1 MMKMVTRNSG
11 YSIPDFLKGK
21 YINDFNPDERG
32 WVSASNCSNYW
43 AREKAHDHF
52 RANNPKYPVNRY
64 NTNCNIWY
72 SKPVLSQTPYKINE
86 QGIQFEN
93 MVNRWLRRELDS
105 VWEPSNDMDIDEAI
119 ERAKKIIKK
128 GKQDVLI
135 KVPFRNGRNKTFGE
149 MDIVIKGSTVIKLF
163 PYMKD
168 TIDEKYHNS
177 YIVIDVK
184 YHKIKLLKDGIS
196 IGSASEHWREKVKG
210 QLSLYNKALNNIQDV
225 KCPISLVL
233 GSEYEHKKEK
243 YDWDKRLGV
252 VDFDNKDECIVNE
265 LPKAISW
272 VRCCQQRKHIVS
284 QYHSEEDP
292 MWECRDEKHNFN
304 KSYNVYDDEY
314 KFYKTRELMD
324 SPTMDMDTTIEWNG
338 GSLEFY
344 NDGNILFCDAETT
357 GLSVFSTFYDYHFER
372 IDRMIMWGIMD
383 IQGNIEQLTSNK
395 EDTNN
400 ISEEI
405 SECYTK
411 RIGDDGK
418 KLYIV
423 HWGHAEK
430 NYIDRYNIVL
440 PNDVY
445 LVDLHK
451 IVKQNGLKIKG
462 CSSYGLKDVMKSL
475 YENNLIDF
483 KYEGDVKSG
492 SEAMSQLIH
501 YYYNDGPESII
512 EDIKYYNK
520 LDCEA
525 LRVLWNFLSKDYK
538 NYM

>member
-1 MMKMVTRNSG
+1 MKMTTRNSG
-11 YSIPDFLKGK
+11 YSIPEFLRVN
-21 YINDFNPDERG
+21 YITDFNPDERG
-32 WVSASNCSNYW
+32 WVSASNCLNYW

-64 NTNCNIWY
+64 NTNCKIGY
-72 SKPVLSQTPYKINE
+72 SKSLLSQTPYKINQ

-93 MVNRWLRRELDS
+93 MVNKWLRRELDS
-105 VWEPSNDMDIDEAI
+105 VWEPSNGMDMDEAVK
-119 ERAKKIIKK
+119 EAKKLIKE

-149 MDIVIKGSTVIKLF
+149 MDIVIKGSAVIKLF

-168 TIDEKYHNS
+168 IINEKYHNS

-184 YHKIKLLKDGIS
+184 YHKIKLLKDGVS
-196 IGSASEHWREKVKG
+196 IGSESEHWREKVKG
-210 QLSLYNKALNNIQDV
+210 QLSLYNKALNNIQHV

-252 VDFDNKDECIVNE
+252 VDFDNKDEYILNE

-272 VRCCQQRKHIVS
+272 ARSCQQRKHIVS
-284 QYHSEEDP
+284 QYNCEEDP
-292 MWECRDEKHNFN
+292 MWESRDEKYNFN
-304 KSYNVYDDEY
+304 NTYNVYDDEY
-314 KFYKTRELMD
+314 EFYKTNELME
-324 SPTMDMDTTIEWNG
+324 SPNMDMDTAIEWNG
-338 GSLEFY
+338 GSLEYY
-344 NDGNILFCDAETT
+344 NDVNILFCDAETT
-357 GLSVFSTFYDYHFER
+357 GPGVFSTFYDYHFER

-383 IQGNIEQLTSNK
+383 IQGNIEQLTLNK
-395 EDTNN
+395 EGTNN
-400 ISEEI
+400 ISQEI

-411 RIGDDGK
+411 RVGENNK
-418 KLYIV
+418 KLCIV
-423 HWGHAEK
+423 HWSPAEK
-430 NYIDRYNIVL
+430 NYIDRYCIDL
-440 PNDVY
+440 PDDVY
-445 LVDLHK
+445 LLDLHK

-492 SEAMSQLIH
+492 SDAMSQLIH

-512 EDIKYYNK
+512 EDVKYYNK
-520 LDCEA
+520 MDCEA

>member
-1 MMKMVTRNSG
+1 MKMITRNSG
-11 YSIPDFLKGK
+11 YPIPDFLRVN
-21 YINDFNPDERG
+21 YITDFNPDERG

-64 NTNCNIWY
+64 NTNCKIGY
-72 SKPVLSQTPYKINE
+72 SKSLLSQTPYKINQ

-93 MVNRWLRRELDS
+93 MVNKWLRRKLDN
-105 VWEPSNDMDIDEAI
+105 VWEPSNGMDMDEAI
-119 ERAKKIIKK
+119 KEAKKLIKE

-149 MDIVIKGSTVIKLF
+149 MDIVIKGSTLIKLF

-168 TIDEKYHNS
+168 TINEKYHNS

-225 KCPISLVL
+225 KCPIALVL

-252 VDFDNKDECIVNE
+252 VDFDNKDEYIVNE

-284 QYHSEEDP
+284 QYHCEEDP
-292 MWECRDEKHNFN
+292 IWESRDEKHNFN
-304 KSYNVYDDEY
+304 KSHKLYDDEY
-314 KFYKTRELMD
+314 EFYKTNELME
-324 SPTMDMDTTIEWNG
+324 SPNMDMGTIIEWNG
-338 GSLEFY
+338 GSLEYY
-344 NDGNILFCDAETT
+344 NDENILFCDAETT
-357 GLSVFSTFYDYHFER
+357 GPGVFSTFYDYHFER
-372 IDRMIMWGIMD
+372 IDKMIMWGIMD
-383 IQGNIEQLTSNK
+383 IQGNIEQLTLNK
-395 EDTNN
+395 QGTNN

-411 RIGDDGK
+411 RVGDNDK

-430 NYIDRYNIVL
+430 NYIDRYYIDL
-440 PNDVY
+440 PNNVY
-445 LVDLHK
+445 LVDLNK

-462 CSSYGLKDVMKSL
+462 CNSYGLKDVMKSL
-475 YENNLIDF
+475 YENDLVDF
-483 KYEGDVKSG
+483 KYEGGVKSG
-492 SEAMSQLIH
+492 SDAMSQLIH

-512 EDIKYYNK
+512 EDVKYYNK